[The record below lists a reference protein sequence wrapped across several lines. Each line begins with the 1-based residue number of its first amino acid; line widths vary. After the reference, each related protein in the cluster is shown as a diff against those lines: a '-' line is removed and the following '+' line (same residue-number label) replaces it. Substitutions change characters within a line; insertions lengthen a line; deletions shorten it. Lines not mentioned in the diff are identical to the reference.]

1 MKLDFRFNNNIDLLY
16 GLNYCVNRKN
26 NCLKAYNTK
35 EKTPI
40 VTDFYEL
47 FQKEY
52 SEDIEQVVLGAGEF
66 QNIAIAAM
74 DSTNIDCPSLRD
86 YLERKESI
94 KKRVIKD
101 ILQKPGL
108 NQIDFERIK
117 KFYGFDLGDEIIVY
131 LSFFVSGGFGF
142 MYDNKSIIVL
152 GVKYNSEKDSY
163 GVSGTLVCKLI
174 HEFSHPY
181 IDKTISNLGIFLM
194 ENEDTPPEF
203 YKGNYLEESLVRVM
217 EIILSNKIFGEE
229 YERWAVNEQ
238 LRAGFTIVPKMLKVY
253 YDNARTIENINDFI
267 WLLIKEKI
275 LFINET

>member
-1 MKLDFRFNNNIDLLY
+1 
-16 GLNYCVNRKN
+16 
-26 NCLKAYNTK
+26 
-35 EKTPI
+35 
-40 VTDFYEL
+40 
-47 FQKEY
+47 
-52 SEDIEQVVLGAGEF
+52 
-66 QNIAIAAM
+66 
-74 DSTNIDCPSLRD
+74 
-86 YLERKESI
+86 
-94 KKRVIKD
+94 
-101 ILQKPGL
+101 
-108 NQIDFERIK
+108 
-117 KFYGFDLGDEIIVY
+117 VY

-181 IDKTISNLGIFLM
+181 IEKTISNLGIFLT

-267 WLLIKEKI
+267 RLLIKEKI